1 MCPEH
6 QTRLAN
12 LQGKNSRAVKQEN
25 AIKGVE
31 FEIMVYTKKKKKK
44 KKKERK
50 EEKKRKPIENHVSNV
65 IERKERTRER
75 EEQIKITKFLLHVS
89 NGDVAQW

>member
-44 KKKERK
+44 KKKRK
-50 EEKKRKPIENHVSNV
+50 EEKK
-65 IERKERTRER
+65 KET
-75 EEQIKITKFLLHVS
+75 
-89 NGDVAQW
+89 N